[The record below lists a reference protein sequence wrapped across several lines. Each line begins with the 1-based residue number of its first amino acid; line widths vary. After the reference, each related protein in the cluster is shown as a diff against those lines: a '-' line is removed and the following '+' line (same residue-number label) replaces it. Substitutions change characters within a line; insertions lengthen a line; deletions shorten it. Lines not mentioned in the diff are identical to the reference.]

1 MRIMLSKVV
10 TNKHYLFFL
19 VIALAILLAGAGSY
33 GFTETSEARYAEI
46 SKEMLSSKDYL
57 NPKLLGIYHFHK
69 PPLTY
74 YVTTLGY
81 RIFGTNEFGARFFLQ
96 IAIVLQMALVYGM
109 VQLLYNERKIAIASG
124 LVYFAMPLVLIS
136 SRNLT
141 TDAYLTTFILGSLYC
156 WQYYTT
162 KGKIVALYLFYLLVA
177 LALLTKG
184 PVALLFILTYII
196 VYKTLF
202 KRNSKISLH
211 HILGFVLCLLLASSW
226 YILVVI
232 NNPGLWDYFVTDQL
246 ISRITSHSF
255 NRSKP
260 FWFYIPLIIGLTLP
274 WWWIILRNF
283 KIKAS
288 TFLNIGREERLL
300 LISSVILFLIFS
312 VFRTKMVLYILPMFW
327 MLAILIAVQLYK
339 VSVSILNTL
348 NLAYTILMCC
358 LFLGI
363 LGFWLWKPQF
373 IQISNA
379 TLVIGIVLVI
389 LFVSLFFYV
398 DNGVPEKPA
407 ILGASFGAALV
418 LLSTSIMAH
427 NGSTFNSTKEM
438 IGFINN
444 ATLKENKTIV
454 VYDYL
459 LSSIPM
465 YSGDNPITLKLRN
478 NTTNREVQFQK
489 DEEWKDDLWDINDD
503 VMVSRLD
510 SLSYSPN
517 TYLIINKKRGF
528 KDDLKYLG
536 PHFKNRQE
544 FVKWLVLYNK

>member
-1 MRIMLSKVV
+1 MLSKVV

-19 VIALAILLAGAGSY
+19 VVALAILLAGVGSY

-57 NPKLLGIYHFHK
+57 NPKLLGIFHFHK
-69 PPLTY
+69 PPITY
-74 YVTTLGY
+74 YITTLGY
-81 RIFGTNEFGARFFLQ
+81 RIFGINEFGARFFLQ

-109 VQLLYNERKIAIASG
+109 ARLLFNDRKIAIASG

-162 KGKIVALYLFYLLVA
+162 KGKIVGVYIFYLLVA

-196 VYKTLF
+196 VYKAIF
-202 KRNSKISLH
+202 KRNSKISIH
-211 HILGFVLCLLLASSW
+211 HILGFGLCLFLASSW

-232 NNPGLWDYFVTDQL
+232 NNTGLWDYFVTDQL

-274 WWWIILRNF
+274 WWWIISRNF
-283 KIKAS
+283 KRKAS
-288 TFLNIGREERLL
+288 IFLNFGREERLL
-300 LISSVILFLIFS
+300 LISSVFLFLIFS

-348 NLAYTILMCC
+348 SLAYTVLMSC

-373 IQISNA
+373 IHISNA

-398 DNGVPEKPA
+398 DNNVPEKPA
-407 ILGASFGAALV
+407 ILGASFGTALV

-444 ATLKENKTIV
+444 VTPKENKTIA

-465 YSGDNPITLKLRN
+465 YSGNNPITLKLRN

-503 VMVSRLD
+503 VMVTRLD
-510 SLSYSPN
+510 SLSYSTN

-528 KDDLKYLG
+528 KDDLKYLE

>member
-1 MRIMLSKVV
+1 MV

-19 VIALAILLAGAGSY
+19 VVALAILLAGVGSY

-57 NPKLLGIYHFHK
+57 NPKLLGIFHFHK
-69 PPLTY
+69 PPITY
-74 YVTTLGY
+74 YITTLGY
-81 RIFGTNEFGARFFLQ
+81 RIFGINEFGARFFLQ

-109 VQLLYNERKIAIASG
+109 ARLLFNERKIAIASG
-124 LVYFAMPLVLIS
+124 LVYFAMPLVMIS

-141 TDAYLTTFILGSLYC
+141 TDAYLTTFILGSLYY

-162 KGKIVALYLFYLLVA
+162 KGKIVDVYIFYLLVA

-196 VYKTLF
+196 VYKAIF
-202 KRNSKISLH
+202 KRNSKISIH
-211 HILGFVLCLLLASSW
+211 HILGFGLCLFLASSW

-232 NNPGLWDYFVTDQL
+232 NNTGLWDYFVTDQL

-260 FWFYIPLIIGLTLP
+260 FWFYVPVIIGLTLP
-274 WWWIILRNF
+274 WWWIISRNF
-283 KIKAS
+283 KRKARI
-288 TFLNIGREERLL
+288 FLNFGREERLM
-300 LISSVILFLIFS
+300 LISSVFLFLIFS

-348 NLAYTILMCC
+348 SLAYTVLMSC

-373 IQISNA
+373 IHISNA

-398 DNGVPEKPA
+398 DNNVPEKPA
-407 ILGASFGAALV
+407 LLGASFGAALI

-444 ATLKENKTIV
+444 VTPKENKTIA

-465 YSGDNPITLKLRN
+465 YSGNNPITLKLRN

-503 VMVSRLD
+503 VMVTRLD
-510 SLSYSPN
+510 SLSYSTN

-528 KDDLKYLG
+528 KDDLKYLE

>member
-1 MRIMLSKVV
+1 MLSKGV
-10 TNKHYLFFL
+10 TNKHYLLFL
-19 VIALAILLAGAGSY
+19 GVALALLLAGVGSY

-46 SKEMLSSKDYL
+46 SKEMLSTQDFI

-69 PPLTY
+69 PPITY
-74 YVTTLGY
+74 YITTLGY
-81 RIFGTNEFGARFFLQ
+81 RIFGINEFGARFFLQ

-109 VQLLYNERKIAIASG
+109 VQLLYNDRKIAITSS

-141 TDAYLTTFILGSLYC
+141 TDAYLTTFILGALYC

-162 KGKIVALYLFYLLVA
+162 KGKIVGVYLFYLLVA

-196 VYKTLF
+196 VYRIIF
-202 KRNSKISLH
+202 KRNLKISIH
-211 HILGFVLCLLLASSW
+211 HVLGFGLCLILASSW
-226 YILVVI
+226 YILVII

-283 KIKAS
+283 KRKAGI
-288 TFLNIGREERLL
+288 FLNIEREDRLL
-300 LISSVILFLIFS
+300 LISFVLLFLIFS
-312 VFRTKMVLYILPMFW
+312 VFKTKMVLYILPMFW

-339 VSVSILNTL
+339 VSVSIRNSL
-348 NLAYTILMCC
+348 NLAYAILMAC

-363 LGFWLWKPQF
+363 LGFWFWKPQF

-379 TLVIGIVLVI
+379 TLLIGIALVTV
-389 LFVSLFFYV
+389 FVSLLFYV
-398 DNGVPEKPA
+398 DKGMPEKPA
-407 ILGASFGAALV
+407 ILGASFGAALI

-427 NGSTFNSTKEM
+427 NGATFNSTKEM
-438 IGFINN
+438 VGFINN
-444 ATLKENKTIV
+444 VTPSKNKTIV

-465 YSGDNPITLKLRN
+465 YSGDTPITLKLRN
-478 NTTNREVQFQK
+478 NTTDREVQFQK
-489 DEEWKDDLWDINDD
+489 NEDWKEKLWDINDE

-517 TYLIINKKRGF
+517 TYLIIDKKRGF
-528 KDDLKYLG
+528 KADLKYLE
-536 PHFKNRQE
+536 PHFKNRRE
-544 FVKWLVLYNK
+544 FVKWMVLYNK

>member
-1 MRIMLSKVV
+1 MGIILSKVV
-10 TNKHYLFFL
+10 TNKQYLFFL
-19 VIALAILLAGAGSY
+19 VVALAILLAGVGSY

-57 NPKLLGIYHFHK
+57 NPKLLGIFHFHK
-69 PPLTY
+69 PPITY
-74 YVTTLGY
+74 YITTLGY
-81 RIFGTNEFGARFFLQ
+81 RIFGINEFGARFFLQ

-109 VQLLYNERKIAIASG
+109 ARLLFNERKIAFASG

-162 KGKIVALYLFYLLVA
+162 KGKIVGVYIFYLLVA

-196 VYKTLF
+196 VYKAIF
-202 KRNSKISLH
+202 KRNSKISIH
-211 HILGFVLCLLLASSW
+211 HILGFVVCLFLASSW

-274 WWWIILRNF
+274 WWWIISRNF
-283 KIKAS
+283 KRKAS
-288 TFLNIGREERLL
+288 IFLNFGREERLL
-300 LISSVILFLIFS
+300 LISSVFLFLIFS

-348 NLAYTILMCC
+348 SLAYTVLMSC

-373 IQISNA
+373 IHISNA
-379 TLVIGIVLVI
+379 TLVIGIVLEI

-398 DNGVPEKPA
+398 DNNVPEKPA
-407 ILGASFGAALV
+407 ILGASFGTALV

-444 ATLKENKTIV
+444 VTPKENKTIA

-465 YSGDNPITLKLRN
+465 YSGNNPITLKLRN

-503 VMVSRLD
+503 VMVTRLD
-510 SLSYSPN
+510 SLSYSTN

-528 KDDLKYLG
+528 KDDLKYLE

>member
-1 MRIMLSKVV
+1 MGIMLSKVV

-19 VIALAILLAGAGSY
+19 VVALAILLAGVGSY

-57 NPKLLGIYHFHK
+57 NPKLLGIFHFHK
-69 PPLTY
+69 PPITY

-81 RIFGTNEFGARFFLQ
+81 RIFGVNEFGARFFLQ
-96 IAIVLQMALVYGM
+96 IAIVFQLALVYGM
-109 VQLLYNERKIAIASG
+109 AYLLYKDRRIAFTSG
-124 LVYFAMPLVLIS
+124 LVYFALPLVLIS

-141 TDAYLTTFILGSLYC
+141 TDAYLTTFILGSLFC
-156 WQYYTT
+156 WQYYTS
-162 KGKIVALYLFYLLVA
+162 KGKTVALYLFYLLVA
-177 LALLTKG
+177 MALLTKG

-196 VYKTLF
+196 VYKTIF

-300 LISSVILFLIFS
+300 LISSVFLFLIFS

-348 NLAYTILMCC
+348 NLAYTILMSC

-363 LGFWLWKPQF
+363 IGFWLWKPQF

-444 ATLKENKTIV
+444 VTLKENKTIV

-489 DEEWKDDLWDINDD
+489 DEEWKDDLWDINDE

-528 KDDLKYLG
+528 KDDLKYLE

>member
-1 MRIMLSKVV
+1 MEIMLSKVV

-19 VIALAILLAGAGSY
+19 VVALAILLAGVGSY

-57 NPKLLGIYHFHK
+57 NPKLLGIFHFHK
-69 PPLTY
+69 PPITY
-74 YVTTLGY
+74 YITTLGY
-81 RIFGTNEFGARFFLQ
+81 RIFGINEFGARFFLQ

-109 VQLLYNERKIAIASG
+109 ARLLFNERKIAFASG

-162 KGKIVALYLFYLLVA
+162 KGKIVGVYIFYLLVA

-196 VYKTLF
+196 VYKAIF
-202 KRNSKISLH
+202 KRNSKISIH
-211 HILGFVLCLLLASSW
+211 HILGFGLCLFLASSW

-232 NNPGLWDYFVTDQL
+232 NNTGLWDYFVTDQL

-274 WWWIILRNF
+274 WWWIIFRNF
-283 KIKAS
+283 KRKAS
-288 TFLNIGREERLL
+288 IFLNFGREERLL
-300 LISSVILFLIFS
+300 LISSVFLFLIFS
-312 VFRTKMVLYILPMFW
+312 VFRTKMLLYILPMFW

-348 NLAYTILMCC
+348 SLAYTVLMSC

-373 IQISNA
+373 IHISNA

-398 DNGVPEKPA
+398 DNNVPEKPA
-407 ILGASFGAALV
+407 LLGASFGAALI
-418 LLSTSIMAH
+418 LLSTSLMAH

-444 ATLKENKTIV
+444 VTPKENKTIA

-465 YSGDNPITLKLRN
+465 YSGNNPITLKLRN

-503 VMVSRLD
+503 VMVTRLD
-510 SLSYSPN
+510 SLSYSTN

-528 KDDLKYLG
+528 KDDLKYLE